1 MDVRQDKVVIPE
13 GREIGKISPK
23 IPPNGLRDSS
33 PRLMVRSPLAGKH
46 LRARVGQG
54 GMSV

>member
-1 MDVRQDKVVIPE
+1 MDVRQDRVVIPE
-13 GREIGKISPK
+13 GREIGKMSPK